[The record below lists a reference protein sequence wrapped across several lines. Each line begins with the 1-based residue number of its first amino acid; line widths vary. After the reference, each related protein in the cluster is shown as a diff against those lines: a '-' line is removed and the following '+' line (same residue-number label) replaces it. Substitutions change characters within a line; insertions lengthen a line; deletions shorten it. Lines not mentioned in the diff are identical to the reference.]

1 MAYAKTKKKKSRS
14 IVKHS
19 GNQSVALPN
28 SNAVAD
34 DEHEKLIKWVNE
46 CDEGSVLETHQ
57 TAQKCRDY
65 YDSNQWTPAERA
77 KLSAQKQAAT
87 VINRIKPK
95 MDGLMG
101 MESANRTTAKAQ
113 PRTPKHAA
121 GATAATEG
129 VRFVL
134 QDNFYGEKRSE
145 SWENLTIEGTGGV
158 EIIAQDMGEGEDIRI
173 TINHIMWDRII
184 YDPHSRRKDFSD
196 ARYLGQVVWMDYDE
210 AVALY
215 PDAADI
221 LESMQTDSQTYGD
234 KPKWMDNVRRR
245 VKIVE
250 LYYYKPDGDIW
261 YACFTLGG
269 WCKAPKISPYVN
281 EENETEWPY
290 EFASLF
296 VTTEG
301 VRYGAAFQYLDVQ
314 DEINKR
320 RSKALHL
327 MSVRQTFGTAGAVV
341 DVNNARA
348 EMAKPDGHVE
358 FAYGELNKDFGVLP
372 TGDMAAAQFNLLTE
386 AKMEIDAVGYNAAAS
401 GKDTRAISG
410 VALRQR
416 TQASQTELAPMFNV
430 LKHLD
435 IRVYRKVWNRIKQYW
450 KAEKWV
456 RVTDDENNLKFV
468 GLNKPMTQG
477 EQMMKQAQAQMQQQR
492 MPPQQMQQMMMQMQQ
507 RIAMDPAMQ
516 QIVSTENDIAALDVD
531 IIMDDAPDT
540 VTQEVED
547 FQAMAEMVKSG
558 FPIPPE
564 AVIMASP
571 LSNKDKILKMMKEQP
586 QVPEKVKE
594 QMQQM
599 QDGLQ
604 KAGEEVQKLTQ
615 QIQALKSDQQTD
627 IAKMQMQAQMD
638 QQKMAA
644 EQAKAQAELQLK
656 TQTQAAELELEK
668 QKAAAQIELERMKA
682 EAQMQLQGV
691 KMQGDQQAKAAE
703 LEFDKQCH
711 AEESAA
717 KREESVKSEEVS
729 AVPNFVK
736 ALEKITET
744 FAKALEGQ
752 QAALMEIAKAANQPK
767 KVQLGGIQR
776 NDDGELTGAS
786 ATIQ

>member
-1 MAYAKTKKKKSRS
+1 MAYAKKKKRASKG
-14 IVKHS
+14 
-19 GNQSVALPN
+19 GNQATALPDG
-28 SNAVAD
+28 AQAQEVD
-34 DEHEKLIKWVNE
+34 DEHTKLIKWVNE
-46 CDEGSVLETHQ
+46 CDQGSVQTTHEMS
-57 TAQKCRDY
+57 QKCRNY
-65 YDSNQWTPAERA
+65 YDSAQWTEAERS
-77 KLSAQKQAAT
+77 KLAAQKQAAT

-121 GATAATEG
+121 GATAATEA
-129 VRFVL
+129 VRYCL
-134 QDNFYGEKRSE
+134 QDNFYNELRSE
-145 SWENLTIEGTGGV
+145 TWENLTIEGTGGV
-158 EIIAQDMGEGEDIRI
+158 EVIAEEMDDSDEIRI
-173 TINHIMWDRII
+173 TINNIMWDRII

-215 PDAADI
+215 PAAADV
-221 LESMQTDSQTYGD
+221 LETMQAGNNTYED
-234 KPKWMDNVRRR
+234 KPRWMDNNRRR

-250 LYYYKPDGDIW
+250 LYYYKSDGEVW
-261 YACFTLGG
+261 YACFTRGG

-281 EENETEWPY
+281 EEKETEWPY
-290 EFASLF
+290 EFGSLF

-327 MSVRQTFGTAGAVV
+327 MSVRQTFGTAGAVADV
-341 DVNNARA
+341 DKARA

-450 KAEKWV
+450 SAEKWI

-468 GLNKPMTQG
+468 GLNKPVTKG
-477 EQMMKQAQAQMQQQR
+477 ESLIQQAQQGGATPEVLQQLAV
-492 MPPQQMQQMMMQMQQ
+492 
-507 RIAMDPAMQ
+507 RIQTDPTMK
-516 QIVSTENDIAALDVD
+516 QIVSTENDIAQLDVD
-531 IIMDDAPDT
+531 IVMDDAPDT

-558 FPIPPE
+558 FPLPPE

-586 QVPEKVKE
+586 QIPPEMKEKLE
-594 QMQQM
+594 QMQEQM
-599 QDGLQ
+599 QKLS
-604 KAGEEVQKLTQ
+604 EEN
-615 QIQALKSDQQTD
+615 QALKQDQQSE
-627 IAKMQMQAQMD
+627 QMKVQASV
-638 QQKMAA
+638 A
-644 EQAKAQAELQLK
+644 ESQAKLQLATQEAQATLALQK
-656 TQTQAAELELEK
+656 EK
-668 QKAAAQIELERMKA
+668 QEGEAALARAKA
-682 EAQMQLQGV
+682 EADFALKKYVAEMEMEMEEKRCEHEKKMGEQKFELDKKVKTDAAMPDEVRVAHYKNELAQTDVMPPLMEALQSAFSQMGNALDQMVALQQKTLTAIQAPKNVAVKGIQRGPDGV
-691 KMQGDQQAKAAE
+691 LTGA
-703 LEFDKQCH
+703 
-711 AEESAA
+711 
-717 KREESVKSEEVS
+717 EVS
-729 AVPNFVK
+729 ATPRMIN
-736 ALEKITET
+736 
-744 FAKALEGQ
+744 
-752 QAALMEIAKAANQPK
+752 
-767 KVQLGGIQR
+767 
-776 NDDGELTGAS
+776 
-786 ATIQ
+786 

>member
-1 MAYAKTKKKKSRS
+1 MAYRKKTKKKSS
-14 IVKHS
+14 GPLPN
-19 GNQSVALPN
+19 GNQAVALPN
-28 SNAVAD
+28 TNVVAD
-34 DEHEKLIKWVNE
+34 DEHGKLITWVNE
-46 CDEGSVLETHQ
+46 SDDATLGSRELS
-57 TAQKCRDY
+57 AKCRRY
-65 YDSNQWTPAERA
+65 YDSDQWTPAERS

-101 MESANRTTAKAQ
+101 MEAANRTTAKAQ
-113 PRTPKHAA
+113 PRTPKHSA
-121 GATAATEG
+121 GATAATEA
-129 VRFVL
+129 VRYVL
-134 QDNFYGEKRSE
+134 QDNSYGEHRS
-145 SWENLTIEGTGGV
+145 SAWENLTIDGTGGMEV
-158 EIIAQDMGEGEDIRI
+158 IAEDMGEGKDIRL

-210 AVALY
+210 AVSLY
-215 PDAADI
+215 PDAADV
-221 LESMQTDSQTYGD
+221 LEAMQSGSSTYED
-234 KPKWMDNVRRR
+234 KPRWMDNTRRR

-250 LYYYKPDGDIW
+250 LYYYRPDGEIW
-261 YACFTLGG
+261 YGCFTYGG
-269 WCKAPKISPYVN
+269 WCKAPAKSPYIN
-281 EENETEWPY
+281 EEGQTEWPY

-327 MSVRQTFGTAGAVV
+327 MSVRQTFGTAGAVA
-341 DVNNARA
+341 DVNKARS

-386 AKMEIDAVGYNAAAS
+386 AKMEIDSVGYNAAAS

-477 EQMMKQAQAQMQQQR
+477 EMLLKQAQEKGAPPEALQQLQQQ
-492 MPPQQMQQMMMQMQQ
+492 
-507 RIAMDPAMQ
+507 IAMDPAMQ
-516 QIVSTENDIAALDVD
+516 QVVSTENDIAELDVD

-558 FPIPPE
+558 FPLPPE

-586 QVPEKVKE
+586 QVPPQVKE
-594 QMQQM
+594 QMEKM
-599 QDGLQ
+599 Q
-604 KAGEEVQKLTQ
+604 EEGQKLQ
-615 QIQALKSDQQTD
+615 QENQALKSYQQTEV
-627 IAKMQMQAQMD
+627 AKLQMETQ
-638 QQKMAA
+638 
-644 EQAKAQAELQLK
+644 KAQAELAL
-656 TQTQAAELELEK
+656 
-668 QKAAAQIELERMKA
+668 QKAKQEGEAALAQAKA
-682 EAQMQLQGV
+682 EADFALKKYVAEQEMAMAQMQCEMDQ
-691 KMQGDQQAKAAE
+691 KMAAHKME
-703 LEFDKQCH
+703 GEQRMAQDKMDFDMK
-711 AEESAA
+711 
-717 KREESVKSEEVS
+717 VKSDEMLPDDVRMS
-729 AVPNFVK
+729 MMKNKVA
-736 ALEKITET
+736 ET
-744 FAKALEGQ
+744 DVMPQ
-752 QAALMEIAKAANQPK
+752 LMEGLNTAFAQMGDALNQLVTLQQQTLAAIQAPK
-767 KVQLGGIQR
+767 SVSIQGIQR
-776 NDDGELTGAS
+776 GPDGAPTGGVVNS
-786 ATIQ
+786 RLLN